1 MGDLFVLN
9 GEKNKMNNLSFKK
22 IDETNKHLVQKVTL
36 KPSQVDFIETVEE
49 CLKEAEEF
57 EEWRPIAIYFDETV
71 VGFAMYGSFGPN
83 RHTWIDRIIIDE
95 NYQGLGLGK
104 QAMKGLIQKVS
115 AEYEVD
121 VLYLSIVPENKVAYA
136 LYTQLGFEYMN
147 EKDPNGELIFEYS
160 LK

>member
-1 MGDLFVLN
+1 M
-9 GEKNKMNNLSFKK
+9 ERRIKMNNLSFKK
-22 IDETNKHLVQKVTL
+22 IDETNKQLVQKVTL
-36 KPSQVDFIETVEE
+36 KPSQIDFIETVDE

-57 EEWRPIAIYFDETV
+57 EEWRPIAIYLDETV

-147 EKDPNGELIFEYS
+147 EKDPNDELIFEYS